1 MIFNRNNNGAAELRQ
16 LTGSYYAN
24 NNFDK
29 IAVKVELATE
39 DVIKLIGNAV
49 YVRAEAHY
57 TGTNYNLEEPTPEQA
72 FLDKLV
78 QHIQLPIAYLAT
90 MWHYQGNDISHEDT
104 GRKMKIDDGSEKMA
118 WEWMY
123 DRDDAAALRNYHKTF
138 DRLVRFMD
146 ANAGTL
152 TEWAESDAR
161 KKAHSLFINRAKR
174 FNELFPIDDSPVFYL
189 RLVPLMREIER
200 KHIKPVIG
208 AEKFEQLKA
217 LLASGTEPEDDDAEL
232 IEYISDPIPLLT
244 MAVAVKRFSLTLIP
258 EGVVQGFISE
268 TQSRK
273 ASTPGTLDMVNAVS
287 KTYRTDGLE
296 ILNELKKYWARVNAD
311 ETIADFTD
319 LVPQGLQTD
328 KFFSL

>member
-1 MIFNRNNNGAAELRQ
+1 
-16 LTGSYYAN
+16 
-24 NNFDK
+24 
-29 IAVKVELATE
+29 
-39 DVIKLIGNAV
+39 
-49 YVRAEAHY
+49 
-57 TGTNYNLEEPTPEQA
+57 
-72 FLDKLV
+72 
-78 QHIQLPIAYLAT
+78 

-208 AEKFEQLKA
+208 AEKFDQLKA

-244 MAVAVKRFSLTLIP
+244 MAVAVKRFSLSLIP

-268 TQSRK
+268 RQTNK

-296 ILNELKKYWARVNAD
+296 ILNELKKYWARANAD